1 MNSAVVVLLVIFSG
15 APGDSGDL
23 RIELERR
30 VALEVEAVRRIA
42 EAEGHYRRGLA
53 LVRAGRQEDAASEFR
68 GAEAAV
74 LDAGEEAYFETV
86 LRTYL
91 HEVRERLVE
100 QNPRPRTPRGDEPGT
115 FPAVALDPRTRA
127 WLASAVK
134 QPIPE
139 EAELRAIFRS
149 RGVPDDLIY
158 LGLVESGY
166 RPGAVSPAG
175 AVGPWQFMPETAR
188 RYGLKQEASL
198 DERRDLLK
206 SARAA
211 AEYLRDLYS
220 LLGDWT
226 LALAGYNAGEYRVL
240 RAMQKTGVTN
250 FWGLRHLLPPETAEY
265 VPRVLAAFR
274 MARGSG

>member
-1 MNSAVVVLLVIFSG
+1 MNSAVVFMMVILSG
-15 APGDSGDL
+15 APADSGDL

-30 VALEVEAVRRIA
+30 VALEVEAARRIA
-42 EAEGHYRRGLA
+42 EAEEHYRRGLA
-53 LVRAGRQEDAASEFR
+53 LARAGRQEDAASEFR

-74 LDAGEEAYFETV
+74 LDAGEEAYFETA

-91 HEVRERLVE
+91 HELRERLAE
-100 QNPRPRTPRGDEPGT
+100 QNPRPGTSRSDEPGA
-115 FPAVALDPRTRA
+115 FPAVTIDSRTRA

-134 QPIPE
+134 QPVPE

-188 RYGLKQEASL
+188 RYGLKQGAGR

-211 AEYLRDLYS
+211 AEYLRDLYA

-240 RAMQKTGVTN
+240 RAMQKTGITS
-250 FWGLRHLLPPETAEY
+250 FWGLRHLLPSETAEY
-265 VPRVLAAFR
+265 VPRVLAAIR
-274 MARGSG
+274 MARGSS